1 MVPVL
6 EAVNR
11 RHNSS
16 AILRSAECF
25 GCHEVHMVTGRFKPA
40 KGAARGSERW
50 LELHRH
56 QDLADCARALKQRG
70 FSIYVADLS
79 LDAMDPEQVPV
90 DSPLA
95 VVFGSELEG
104 VSDEARSVADG
115 LITVPMQGL
124 TESLNVSVA
133 AACILQRLTARRRAF
148 LGGGDL
154 ELPRQL
160 GPVRR
165 SISPR
170 ASRSASTRRR
180 GNPSRWCAPGT
191 AITATTST
199 SFPTLRRERRR
210 RSPVVQYRAPTA
222 RRTPP

>member
-1 MVPVL
+1 MSVLAHRQLRVRAALHRRLASVIPVL

-56 QDLADCARALKQRG
+56 QRLTDCAEALKRRG

-79 LDAMDPEQVPV
+79 VDAMDPEQVPV

-95 VVFGSELEG
+95 IVFGSELEG
-104 VSDEARSVADG
+104 VSDEARSLADG
-115 LITVPMQGL
+115 LVTVPMQGL

-133 AACILQRLTARRRAF
+133 AACILQRLTARRRVF

-154 ELPRQL
+154 ELQRQESFYEDWL
-160 GPVRR
+160 VRED
-165 SISPR
+165 R
-170 ASRSASTRRR
+170 AQIGMA
-180 GNPSRWCAPGT
+180 A
-191 AITATTST
+191 
-199 SFPTLRRERRR
+199 
-210 RSPVVQYRAPTA
+210 RAELH
-222 RRTPP
+222 R